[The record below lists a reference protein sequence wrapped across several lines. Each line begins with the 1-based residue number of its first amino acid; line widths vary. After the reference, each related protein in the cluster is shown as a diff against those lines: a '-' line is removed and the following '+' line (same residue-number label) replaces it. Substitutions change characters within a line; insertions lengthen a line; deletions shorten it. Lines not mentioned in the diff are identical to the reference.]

1 MPPAEA
7 GSVLPCLP
15 RAAARAGGTSREL
28 LWGCAASK
36 ALHAAA
42 AAALLALGGLE
53 FFSISPPQ
61 GEASIELT
69 AVMMPAATAEP
80 AVLFVVEPDPL
91 PQLAERTDSQVAEIS
106 GAVAIAAPP
115 VPAGELPP
123 AQLGARTPSD
133 TDSEEPAVSS
143 RRTIAPARQPA
154 EPPPFALNNPAEA
167 SEPMPESQAAPGSQ
181 VDSLPVA
188 SFQPGPVYPPELLR
202 AGIEGTVTFRLSI
215 AADGAV
221 VAAVIERSSG
231 HAALDRAAEQA
242 VKRWRFTPAR
252 RLGVAVP
259 IEVRKSF
266 PFVIERLP

>member
-15 RAAARAGGTSREL
+15 IAAARAGGTSREL

-69 AVMMPAATAEP
+69 AVMMPAASAEP
-80 AVLFVVEPDPL
+80 PARFVIEPDPL
-91 PQLAERTDSQVAEIS
+91 PQLAERTDSPVAETS

-123 AQLGARTPSD
+123 AQLSVRPTE
-133 TDSEEPAVSS
+133 DSGPAEPAANDSPI
-143 RRTIAPARQPA
+143 TPARQPA

-242 VKRWRFTPAR
+242 VKGWRFTPAR